1 MTAPR
6 SDSMTEGEVESHHV
20 FTRVAQ
26 QKHLCGV
33 DLDTGIDYSYRRGMI
48 RALLLF
54 LGNFFA
60 VDIGNYSILSNHFHG
75 ILRSRPDVVE
85 TWSDEQCA
93 WNYKM
98 LWPSWDAREW
108 NRRPTDQDIRSVL
121 TDPETLA
128 RARVSLGSI
137 SSFMAR
143 LKQPLSRI
151 FNSEMETAGHFWESR
166 FGNRLLISDEDA
178 LCCSF
183 YCDLNQ
189 VRAGMASS
197 LIESNNSGIQDRIL
211 AEKARADWV
220 EKHSLGEW
228 NLLLEDLEKGKA
240 IGLDEATLR
249 EFYRD
254 GWLAPISEDGP
265 LATSEAIIIAKAS
278 GNPVDLARMVR
289 LESGLLLPNM
299 YTLGSSFDES
309 AAADQDGDEAASD
322 KSELDEKPSADVVRV
337 ARGPGRPPKAR
348 SYSIDRKYRK
358 RVNKRKSDRC
368 FINCSWKSY
377 LSTVQGL
384 VDSIGRRPIP
394 TVTSPASKVSS
405 IGEQVK
411 QFFTDMQGALQQ
423 ILGSK
428 SALETNSD
436 ARSRSTGRRQVQNE
450 RPPPP
455 D

>member
-1 MTAPR
+1 
-6 SDSMTEGEVESHHV
+6 MTEGEVETHHV
-20 FTRVAQ
+20 YSRVAQ

-48 RALLLF
+48 RALLLL
-54 LGNFFA
+54 LGDLFA
-60 VDIGNYSILSNHFHG
+60 VDIANYSILSNHFHG
-75 ILRSRPDVVE
+75 LLRSRPDIVE

-98 LWPSWDAREW
+98 LWPSWDGSQW
-108 NRRPTDQDIRSVL
+108 NRTPTDQDIRSVL
-121 TDPETLA
+121 AAPETLA
-128 RARVSLGSI
+128 RARVALGSI

-143 LKQPLSRI
+143 LKQPLSRV
-151 FNSEMETAGHFWESR
+151 FNSEMKTAGHFWESR

-189 VRAGMASS
+189 VRAGMANS

-211 AEKARADWV
+211 AEQARSEWI
-220 EKHSLGEW
+220 EKHSLDEW

-240 IGLDEATLR
+240 IGLDEETLR

-265 LATSEAIIIAKAS
+265 LATSEAIIIAEAS
-278 GNPVDLARMVR
+278 GNPVELSKMVR
-289 LESGLLLPNM
+289 LDSGLLLPNT
-299 YTLGSSFDES
+299 YTLDSSVGELSTAEQND
-309 AAADQDGDEAASD
+309 DEAPGDSSED
-322 KSELDEKPSADVVRV
+322 KKQPAGKATQGVGKR
-337 ARGPGRPPKAR
+337 GRPPRPR

-358 RVNKRKSDRC
+358 RVHKRKSDRC
-368 FINCSWKSY
+368 FINCSWKTY
-377 LSTVQGL
+377 LSTVQRL
-384 VDSIGRRPIP
+384 ADSIGRRPVP
-394 TVTSPASKVSS
+394 TPTPSSKVST
-405 IGEQVK
+405 IGGQVK
-411 QFFTDMQGALQQ
+411 QFFAEVHDALQQ

-428 SALETNSD
+428 SALALETNPG
-436 ARSRSTGRRQVQNE
+436 ARSHSTGRGQVPHE
-450 RPPPP
+450 HPPPP